1 MGLVPEFFVF
11 LGIVI
16 FLAMSLLSALL
27 DRDLPSLLQYFFQI
41 AAIVG
46 FGELLMSQGLVDL
59 TRFWVSI
66 VYLVSA
72 LSSVVGLN
80 IYLWVPR
87 RRMDMASTFSETV
100 TVPILM
106 ISAVFIYSFI
116 GDGGEVSFSPAA
128 IVTLAVLV
136 LVTSL
141 SIFGF
146 LRELSG
152 HIGKAPGALMSL
164 PTGEASTSLGRQEQD
179 WYCRPPCKGRS
190 GRNLRRKKRT
200 RNRR

>member
-27 DRDLPSLLQYFFQI
+27 DRDLPSRLQYFFQI

-59 TRFWVSI
+59 TRFWVGI
-66 VYLVSA
+66 VYLASA

-80 IYLWVPR
+80 VYLWVPR

-116 GDGGEVSFSPAA
+116 GNGGEVSFSPAA
-128 IVTLAVLV
+128 LVTLAVLV

-152 HIGKAPGALMSL
+152 HITTPGAPFSS
-164 PTGEASTSLGRQEQD
+164 PIGEALTSLGTSGTGLVL
-179 WYCRPPCKGRS
+179 PPSLQGKEWEES
-190 GRNLRRKKRT
+190 PKKKES
-200 RNRR
+200 

>member
-27 DRDLPSLLQYFFQI
+27 DDDVPSRLQYFFQI

-46 FGELLMSQGLVDL
+46 LGELLMSQRFITV
-59 TRFWVSI
+59 TRTWVGI
-66 VYLVSA
+66 AYLASA

-80 IYLWVPR
+80 VYLWVR
-87 RRMDMASTFSETV
+87 RRKMDMASTFSETV

-164 PTGEASTSLGRQEQD
+164 PTGEASTSLGTSGTGLVLPPSLQGKEWEESPKKKETQE
-179 WYCRPPCKGRS
+179 
-190 GRNLRRKKRT
+190 
-200 RNRR
+200 

>member
-27 DRDLPSLLQYFFQI
+27 DDDVPSRLQYFFQI

-46 FGELLMSQGLVDL
+46 LGELLMSQRFITV
-59 TRFWVSI
+59 TRTWVGI
-66 VYLVSA
+66 AYLASA

-80 IYLWVPR
+80 VYLWVR
-87 RRMDMASTFSETV
+87 RRKMDMASTFSETV

-164 PTGEASTSLGRQEQD
+164 PTGEASTSLGTSGTGLVLPPSLQGREWEESPKKKENQE
-179 WYCRPPCKGRS
+179 
-190 GRNLRRKKRT
+190 
-200 RNRR
+200 

>member
-27 DRDLPSLLQYFFQI
+27 DRDLPSRLQYFFQI
-41 AAIVG
+41 AGIVG
-46 FGELLMSQGLVDL
+46 LGELLTSQGFVNL
-59 TRFWVSI
+59 TRFWVGV
-66 VYLVSA
+66 VYLASA

-80 IYLWVPR
+80 VYLWVSR
-87 RRMDMASTFSETV
+87 RRTDMASTFSETV

-106 ISAVFIYSFI
+106 ISAVFIYSFLEN
-116 GDGGEVSFSPAA
+116 GGEVSLSPTA

-146 LRELSG
+146 LRELSSR
-152 HIGKAPGALMSL
+152 ISKAPGAPFSS
-164 PTGEASTSLGRQEQD
+164 PTGETSTSLGSSGTGLVL
-179 WYCRPPCKGRS
+179 PPSLQGKEWEES
-190 GRNLRRKKRT
+190 PKKKEG
-200 RNRR
+200 

>member
-27 DRDLPSLLQYFFQI
+27 DDDVPSHLQYFFQI

-46 FGELLMSQGLVDL
+46 LGELLMSQGLVNL
-59 TRFWVSI
+59 TRFWVGI

-152 HIGKAPGALMSL
+152 HIGKASGALMSL
-164 PTGEASTSLGRQEQD
+164 PIGEASTSLGTSGTGLVLPPSLQGKEWEESPKKKENQE
-179 WYCRPPCKGRS
+179 
-190 GRNLRRKKRT
+190 
-200 RNRR
+200 

>member
-46 FGELLMSQGLVDL
+46 LGELLLSQGFVNL
-59 TRFWVSI
+59 TRLWVSI
-66 VYLVSA
+66 AYLACA

-80 IYLWVPR
+80 VYLWAPR
-87 RRMDMASTFSETV
+87 RRVDLASTFSEMV

-106 ISAVFIYSFI
+106 ISAVFIYSFL
-116 GDGGEVSFSPAA
+116 GNGGEVSFSPSA
-128 IVTLAVLV
+128 IITLAVLV

-141 SIFGF
+141 SVFGF

-152 HIGKAPGALMSL
+152 HASKASGGPLSSPIGLTSTPALTPGGGLALPLPSL
-164 PTGEASTSLGRQEQD
+164 QGEEWEESTKKKEGQE
-179 WYCRPPCKGRS
+179 
-190 GRNLRRKKRT
+190 
-200 RNRR
+200 

>member
-16 FLAMSLLSALL
+16 FLAMSLLSALI
-27 DRDLPSLLQYFFQI
+27 DDDVPSRLQYFLQI

-46 FGELLMSQGLVDL
+46 LGELLMSQGLVNL

-164 PTGEASTSLGRQEQD
+164 PTGEASTSLGTSGTGLVLPPSLQGKEWEESPKKKENQE
-179 WYCRPPCKGRS
+179 
-190 GRNLRRKKRT
+190 
-200 RNRR
+200 

>member
-16 FLAMSLLSALL
+16 FLAMSLLSALI
-27 DRDLPSLLQYFFQI
+27 DDDVPSRLQYFFQI

-46 FGELLMSQGLVDL
+46 LGELLMSQQFITV
-59 TRFWVSI
+59 TRTWVGI
-66 VYLVSA
+66 AYLASA

-80 IYLWVPR
+80 VYLWVR
-87 RRMDMASTFSETV
+87 RRKMDMASTFSETV

-164 PTGEASTSLGRQEQD
+164 PTGEASTSLGNSGTGLVLPPSLQGKEWEESPNKKKNQE
-179 WYCRPPCKGRS
+179 
-190 GRNLRRKKRT
+190 
-200 RNRR
+200 

>member
-1 MGLVPEFFVF
+1 MGLMPEFFVF
-11 LGIVI
+11 LGIII
-16 FLAMSLLSALL
+16 FLAMSLLSAYL
-27 DRDLPSLLQYFFQI
+27 DHDVPSRLQYFFQI
-41 AAIVG
+41 AAIG
-46 FGELLMSQGLVDL
+46 GLGALLMSQGFITV
-59 TRFWVSI
+59 TRTWVGI
-66 VYLVSA
+66 AYLASA

-80 IYLWVPR
+80 AYLWVPR

-116 GDGGEVSFSPAA
+116 GNGGEVSFSPAA

-152 HIGKAPGALMSL
+152 HIGKAPGALISL
-164 PTGEASTSLGRQEQD
+164 PTGEASTSLGKSGTGLVLPPSSQGKEWEESPKKKENQE
-179 WYCRPPCKGRS
+179 
-190 GRNLRRKKRT
+190 
-200 RNRR
+200 

>member
-16 FLAMSLLSALL
+16 FLAMSLLSALI
-27 DRDLPSLLQYFFQI
+27 DDDVPSRLQYFLQI

-46 FGELLMSQGLVDL
+46 LGELLMSQGLVNL
-59 TRFWVSI
+59 TRFWASI

-164 PTGEASTSLGRQEQD
+164 PRGEASTSLGTSGTGLVLPPSLQGKEWEESPNKKENQE
-179 WYCRPPCKGRS
+179 
-190 GRNLRRKKRT
+190 
-200 RNRR
+200 

>member
-27 DRDLPSLLQYFFQI
+27 DRDLPSRLQYFFQI
-41 AAIVG
+41 AGIVG
-46 FGELLMSQGLVDL
+46 LGELLTSQGFVNL
-59 TRFWVSI
+59 TRFWVGV
-66 VYLVSA
+66 VYLASA

-80 IYLWVPR
+80 VYLWVPR

-100 TVPILM
+100 TVPTLM
-106 ISAVFIYSFI
+106 ISAVFIYTFL
-116 GDGGEVSFSPAA
+116 GNGGELSFSPAA
-128 IVTLAVLV
+128 ILTIAVLI

-146 LRELSG
+146 LRELSKHVTKG
-152 HIGKAPGALMSL
+152 SGGPSL
-164 PTGEASTSLGRQEQD
+164 SPTGPASTLPSTPERELALPLPSLHGDEWEESTEKRESQE
-179 WYCRPPCKGRS
+179 
-190 GRNLRRKKRT
+190 
-200 RNRR
+200 

>member
-16 FLAMSLLSALL
+16 FLAMSLLSALI
-27 DRDLPSLLQYFFQI
+27 DDDVPSRLQYFLQI

-46 FGELLMSQGLVDL
+46 LGELLMSQGLVNL

-80 IYLWVPR
+80 VYLWVR
-87 RRMDMASTFSETV
+87 RRKMDMASTFSETV

-152 HIGKAPGALMSL
+152 HITKVPGAPFSS
-164 PTGEASTSLGRQEQD
+164 PTGEALTSLGTSGTGLVLPPSLQGKEWEESPKKKETQE
-179 WYCRPPCKGRS
+179 
-190 GRNLRRKKRT
+190 
-200 RNRR
+200 

>member
-11 LGIVI
+11 LGIVV
-16 FLAMSLLSALL
+16 FLAMSLLSAYL
-27 DRDLPSLLQYFFQI
+27 DDDLPSRLQYIFQV
-41 AAIVG
+41 AAIAG
-46 FGELLMSQGLVDL
+46 LGELLTSQVFINL
-59 TRFWVSI
+59 TRTWVSI
-66 VYLVSA
+66 AYLASA

-80 IYLWVPR
+80 VYLWVSR
-87 RRMDMASTFSETV
+87 RRTDMASTFSETV

-106 ISAVFIYSFI
+106 ISAVFIYSFL
-116 GDGGEVSFSPAA
+116 GNGGEVSFSPAA

-164 PTGEASTSLGRQEQD
+164 PTGKASTSLGTSGTGLVLPPSLQGKEWEESPKKKENQE
-179 WYCRPPCKGRS
+179 
-190 GRNLRRKKRT
+190 
-200 RNRR
+200 

>member
-16 FLAMSLLSALL
+16 FLAMSLLSAYL
-27 DRDLPSLLQYFFQI
+27 DHDVPSRLQYFFQI
-41 AAIVG
+41 AAIG
-46 FGELLMSQGLVDL
+46 GLGALLMSQGFITV
-59 TRFWVSI
+59 TRTWVGI
-66 VYLVSA
+66 AYLASA

-80 IYLWVPR
+80 AYLWVPR

-116 GDGGEVSFSPAA
+116 GNGGEVSFSPAA

-152 HIGKAPGALMSL
+152 HIGKAPGALISL
-164 PTGEASTSLGRQEQD
+164 PTGEASTSLGKSGTGLVLPPSSQGKEWEESPKKKENQE
-179 WYCRPPCKGRS
+179 
-190 GRNLRRKKRT
+190 
-200 RNRR
+200 